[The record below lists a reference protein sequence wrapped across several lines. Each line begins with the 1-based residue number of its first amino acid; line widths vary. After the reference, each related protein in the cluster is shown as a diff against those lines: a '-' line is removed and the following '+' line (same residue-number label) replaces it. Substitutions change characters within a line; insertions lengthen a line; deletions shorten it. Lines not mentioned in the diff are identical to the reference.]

1 MGTDDTSTTFER
13 ELRVTEAVLR
23 TAADLGIRQY
33 WSLGNH
39 EERLLRKLCHEVS
52 MERLADMARVSD
64 LVESGNLVV
73 SENPSL
79 THGEDWILTHPA
91 QYGSSPLAVPGYLA
105 DVEQKNLVAGHSHHW
120 GLGKSPSGKFTVV
133 ESGGI
138 FEPTFMR
145 YLAHRP
151 SKHRAQ
157 CKGFVVLDHGV
168 PHLVDGAGE
177 LVHWGS
183 EDESADRV
191 RRHRASATLQSGPVF
206 TDTETTGLNPRQDK
220 LVLVQLYQPHLAEPI
235 LIDWRES
242 WDNWADRLSD
252 VFGQHL
258 LVAHNAKFD
267 VSVLRANGVKVG
279 EVFCTQIAEQVLQGV
294 GLEDARQQG
303 IGVGLAGLA
312 ETYGVRTKPVSK
324 AEREW
329 FYVTLPLDITQEIPE
344 AQLEYSAEDV
354 RLLADIYRNQ
364 QIVLATGQRLIPS
377 SSLR

>member
-1 MGTDDTSTTFER
+1 MLFDRIANATGAWEAEDLSVRVNVPEARIIIASDVHIPYYDKHLLQRLFYTAQAMRIEAIVWLGDLMDMPTFSPWGTDDTSTTFER

-177 LVHWGS
+177 SRSL
-183 EDESADRV
+183 
-191 RRHRASATLQSGPVF
+191 
-206 TDTETTGLNPRQDK
+206 
-220 LVLVQLYQPHLAEPI
+220 
-235 LIDWRES
+235 
-242 WDNWADRLSD
+242 
-252 VFGQHL
+252 
-258 LVAHNAKFD
+258 
-267 VSVLRANGVKVG
+267 
-279 EVFCTQIAEQVLQGV
+279 
-294 GLEDARQQG
+294 G
-303 IGVGLAGLA
+303 I
-312 ETYGVRTKPVSK
+312 
-324 AEREW
+324 
-329 FYVTLPLDITQEIPE
+329 
-344 AQLEYSAEDV
+344 
-354 RLLADIYRNQ
+354 
-364 QIVLATGQRLIPS
+364 
-377 SSLR
+377 